1 MNSATREAW
10 KLGLVA
16 AAKEEA
22 SDPHPVRLSPERG
35 CASERDRAADVTLL
49 RIPARFAGTR
59 GTLGCSRTTGEGP
72 SMTQSADE
80 GFTTRQ
86 VHAGSQAQTARP
98 RALPIYMTAGFPF
111 DGFDDAAA
119 HFGQGDGFGYTR
131 TGNPTVDAVERKIAS
146 LEGGAQALLVASG
159 QAAVTVVLLGLV
171 GAGEHIVC
179 ATHIY
184 EGTRGL
190 LLENLSRLDI
200 EVDFVDDVNDVDEW
214 ESKIRPTT
222 RVLFAESIANA
233 RNDLLD
239 VAQIARVA
247 HRHSIP
253 LVVDNTFATPYLLR
267 PIEHGAAIVVH
278 SASKFLTGQGSVLG
292 GVVIDDGRFDAA
304 RAGTLY
310 PHLVERSRLGG
321 ASLAERHGGLARI
334 AYLRETVAPRL
345 GPTPSPLNAFL
356 IGQGLETLSLRVQ
369 RQSENALVLAEWLS
383 TRPEIASV
391 DYVGLGSH
399 PHHALAADYL
409 PRGHGSVFTFTL
421 RGGIDEARSFVEA
434 LEVVT
439 HMTHLG
445 DVRTLILHPAT
456 TSHVHRTPEER
467 ESHGVHPGTL
477 RLSVGIED
485 AADLIADL
493 ERGLDA
499 SHPGFAPA
507 YLDVAE
513 AVPA

>member
-1 MNSATREAW
+1 
-10 KLGLVA
+10 
-16 AAKEEA
+16 
-22 SDPHPVRLSPERG
+22 
-35 CASERDRAADVTLL
+35 
-49 RIPARFAGTR
+49 
-59 GTLGCSRTTGEGP
+59 
-72 SMTQSADE
+72 MTQSADE

-86 VHAGSQAQTARP
+86 VHAGSDARAARP

-119 HFGQGDGFGYTR
+119 HFDQGDGFGYTR

-171 GAGEHIVC
+171 SAGEHIVC

-190 LLENLSRLDI
+190 ILDNLARLNI
-200 EVDFVDDVNDVDEW
+200 EVDFVDDVNDVAEW

-239 VAQIARVA
+239 IASIARVA
-247 HRHSIP
+247 DGHGIP

-278 SASKFLTGQGSVLG
+278 SASKFLAGQGSVLG
-292 GVVIDDGRFDAA
+292 GVIIDDGRFDAVRSGA
-304 RAGTLY
+304 LY
-310 PHLVERSRLGG
+310 PHLTGTGRLGG
-321 ASLAERHGGLARI
+321 SSLAERHGGLARI

-356 IGQGLETLSLRVQ
+356 VGQGLETLSLRVQ
-369 RQSENALVLAEWLS
+369 RQSENALIVAEWLS
-383 TRPEIASV
+383 TRPEVASV
-391 DYVGLGSH
+391 DYVGLPSH
-399 PHHALAADYL
+399 PHHALAGRYL
-409 PRGHGSVFTFTL
+409 ARGNGSVFTFTL

-434 LEVVT
+434 LRVIT

-445 DVRTLILHPAT
+445 DVRSLILHPGT
-456 TSHVHRTPEER
+456 TSHVRRTPEER
-467 ESHGVHPGTL
+467 EAHGVLPGTL
-477 RLSVGIED
+477 RLSIGIED
-485 AADLIADL
+485 SADLIADL
-493 ERGLDA
+493 SRGLDA
-499 SHPGFAPA
+499 SHPPLETVEAVREESGA
-507 YLDVAE
+507 LDVVVA
-513 AVPA
+513 A

>member
-1 MNSATREAW
+1 MTR
-10 KLGLVA
+10 
-16 AAKEEA
+16 
-22 SDPHPVRLSPERG
+22 
-35 CASERDRAADVTLL
+35 
-49 RIPARFAGTR
+49 
-59 GTLGCSRTTGEGP
+59 
-72 SMTQSADE
+72 SADE

-86 VHAGSQAQTARP
+86 VHAGSDARTARP

-159 QAAVTVVLLGLV
+159 QAAVSVVLLGLV
-171 GAGEHIVC
+171 AAGEHVVC

-190 LLENLSRLDI
+190 LLDNLARLDI
-200 EVDFVDDVNDVDEW
+200 EVDFVDDVNDPAEW
-214 ESKIRPTT
+214 EAKIRPTT

-239 VAQIARVA
+239 VALIARVGD
-247 HRHSIP
+247 RHGIP

-278 SASKFLTGQGSVLG
+278 SASKFLTGHGSVLG
-292 GVVIDDGRFDAA
+292 GVVIDDGRFDPQ
-304 RAGTLY
+304 RSGSLF
-310 PHLVERSRLGG
+310 PHLTEPTRLGG
-321 ASLAERHGGLARI
+321 PSLVERHGGLARI
-334 AYLRETVAPRL
+334 AYLRESVAPRL

-356 IGQGLETLSLRVQ
+356 VGQGLETLSLRVQ
-369 RQSENALVLAEWLS
+369 RQSENALVVAEWLS

-391 DYVGLGSH
+391 DYVGLASH
-399 PHHALAADYL
+399 PHHGLVGEYL

-421 RGGIDEARSFVEA
+421 RGGVDEARSFVEA
-434 LEVVT
+434 LQVVT

-445 DVRTLILHPAT
+445 DVRTLILHPGT
-456 TSHVHRTPEER
+456 TSHVNRTRDER
-467 ESHGVHPGTL
+467 EAHGVYDGTL

-485 AADLIADL
+485 ASDLIADL
-493 ERGLDA
+493 ARGLDA
-499 SHPGFAPA
+499 SHPAVTPLRSDAPRYA
-507 YLDVAE
+507 PLPETVSA
-513 AVPA
+513 